1 VRATRGPPLTRYFC
15 TYFDRNYLPRG
26 LALYRSLQRH
36 CPGFQLWVLCMDR
49 VCYDAL
55 TVLGL
60 PGLQAIALDDY
71 EQGDKDLLQAKQNR
85 TLIEYYFTCSPSL
98 PLFVLNHYPRVD
110 LVTYLDADLFF
121 FADPTPI
128 YEELAERSI
137 GIIGHRFPT
146 SLQNLERYGIYNV
159 GWVSFRRDAHA
170 LACLHWW
177 RERCLEWCYD
187 RYEDGRFADQ
197 KYLDDWPSR
206 FQRVAVLQHKGANLA
221 PWNLANYTIRA
232 NGDRV
237 LVDEDP
243 LIFFHFHR
251 LRQIEGWVYDPRL
264 VDYKTKAS
272 TVVRRNI
279 YAPYIRML
287 AETAQHMPPALRRNG
302 LRASTRD
309 TASAAGSRRTALDKL
324 KRWVRLLQGILKN
337 DYLLAP
343 NGRVF

>member
-1 VRATRGPPLTRYFC
+1 LTRYFC
-15 TYFDRNYLPRG
+15 TYFDQNYLPRG

-36 CPGFQLWVLCMDR
+36 CPAFQLWVLCMDR
-49 VCYDAL
+49 VCYEAL
-55 TVLGL
+55 TMLGL
-60 PGLQAIALDDY
+60 PGLHAIALDEY
-71 EQGDKDLLQAKQNR
+71 EQGDTDLLEAKQNR

-98 PLFVLNHYPRVD
+98 PLFILNHYPRVD
-110 LVTYLDADLFF
+110 LITYLDADLFF
-121 FADPTPI
+121 FADPAPI
-128 YEELAERSI
+128 YEELADRSI
-137 GIIGHRFPT
+137 GIIGHRFPPF
-146 SLQNLERYGIYNV
+146 LQGLELYGIYNV

-170 LACLHWW
+170 LACLRWW

-206 FQRVAVLQHKGANLA
+206 FQRVAVLGHKGANLA

-272 TVVRRNI
+272 TVVRRSI

-287 AETAQHMPPALRRNG
+287 AETAEHLPPSLREAALRS
-302 LRASTRD
+302 STRD
-309 TASAAGSRRTALDKL
+309 SAGESRSPGKAVIKL
-324 KRWVRLLQGILKN
+324 KRRLRMLQGILKH
-337 DYLLAP
+337 DYLFVP
-343 NGRVF
+343 NGGVF

>member
-1 VRATRGPPLTRYFC
+1 MTRYFC

-98 PLFVLNHYPRVD
+98 PLFILNHNPRVD
-110 LVTYLDADLFF
+110 LITYLDADLFF

-128 YEELAERSI
+128 YEELADRSV
-137 GIIGHRFPT
+137 GIIGHRFPPF
-146 SLQNLERYGIYNV
+146 LQGLELYGIYNV

-170 LACLHWW
+170 LDCLRWW

-221 PWNLANYTIRA
+221 PWNLANYTIRV
-232 NGDRV
+232 NGDHV

-272 TVVRRNI
+272 TVVRRSI

-302 LRASTRD
+302 LRGSTRD
-309 TASAAGSRRTALDKL
+309 TAGESGSRGAALAKL

>member
-1 VRATRGPPLTRYFC
+1 
-15 TYFDRNYLPRG
+15 
-26 LALYRSLQRH
+26 
-36 CPGFQLWVLCMDR
+36 
-49 VCYDAL
+49 
-55 TVLGL
+55 
-60 PGLQAIALDDY
+60 
-71 EQGDKDLLQAKQNR
+71 
-85 TLIEYYFTCSPSL
+85 
-98 PLFVLNHYPRVD
+98 LFILNHYPRVD
-110 LVTYLDADLFF
+110 LITYLDADLFF
-121 FADPTPI
+121 FADPAPI
-128 YEELAERSI
+128 YEELADRSI
-137 GIIGHRFPT
+137 GIIGHRFPPF
-146 SLQNLERYGIYNV
+146 LQGLELYGIYNV

-170 LACLHWW
+170 LACLRWW

-206 FQRVAVLQHKGANLA
+206 FQRVAVLGHKGANLA

-272 TVVRRNI
+272 TVVRRSI

-287 AETAQHMPPALRRNG
+287 AETAEHLPPSLREAALRS
-302 LRASTRD
+302 STRD
-309 TASAAGSRRTALDKL
+309 SAGESRSRGKAVIKL
-324 KRWVRLLQGILKN
+324 KRRLRMLQGILKH
-337 DYLLAP
+337 DYLFVP
-343 NGRVF
+343 NGGVF

>member
-1 VRATRGPPLTRYFC
+1 
-15 TYFDRNYLPRG
+15 
-26 LALYRSLQRH
+26 
-36 CPGFQLWVLCMDR
+36 M
-49 VCYDAL
+49 
-55 TVLGL
+55 LGL
-60 PGLQAIALDDY
+60 PALHAITLDEY
-71 EQGDKDLLQAKQNR
+71 EQGDKDLLAAKQNR

-98 PLFVLNHYPRVD
+98 PLFILNHNPRVD
-110 LVTYLDADLFF
+110 LITYLDADLFF

-128 YEELAERSI
+128 YEELADRSV
-137 GIIGHRFPT
+137 GIIGHRFPPF
-146 SLQNLERYGIYNV
+146 LQGLELYGIYNV

-170 LACLHWW
+170 LDCLRWW

-221 PWNLANYTIRA
+221 PWNLANYTIRV
-232 NGDRV
+232 NGDHV

-302 LRASTRD
+302 LRGSTRD
-309 TASAAGSRRTALDKL
+309 TAGESGSRGAALAKL